1 METGSI
7 ADILEYTS
15 ACSRTCRVQKNHN
28 IFRKNTIFNE
38 HPVGPYPHV
47 KEKKSIN
54 RILRLYKGWDNSARP
69 TTAKMMVGIENL
81 E

>member
-1 METGSI
+1 MDQRDRPSEGICKNRSI
-7 ADILEYTS
+7 WAGVRFEMGDI
-15 ACSRTCRVQKNHN
+15 
-28 IFRKNTIFNE
+28 
-38 HPVGPYPHV
+38 GPFPHV

>member
-1 METGSI
+1 MGRSQGRDGI
-7 ADILEYTS
+7 YI
-15 ACSRTCRVQKNHN
+15 
-28 IFRKNTIFNE
+28 
-38 HPVGPYPHV
+38 GPYPHV